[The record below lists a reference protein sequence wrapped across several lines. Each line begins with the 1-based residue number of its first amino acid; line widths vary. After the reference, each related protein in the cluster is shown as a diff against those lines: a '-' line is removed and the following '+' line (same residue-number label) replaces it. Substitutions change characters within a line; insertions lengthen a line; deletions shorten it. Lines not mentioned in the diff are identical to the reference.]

1 MLSPNKEP
9 DKKNSNKQVLY
20 QYAGMAT
27 QFLVVIGITVYAGL
41 KADQWLNWKLP
52 IWVWVLPLV
61 AIVGMIY
68 TIIRRISNK

>member
-1 MLSPNKEP
+1 MQSPNREP

>member
-1 MLSPNKEP
+1 MPSPNRDKEP
-9 DKKNSNKQVLY
+9 KISNKQVLY

-41 KADQWLNWKLP
+41 KADQWLNWAMP
-52 IWVWVLPLV
+52 IWVWVLPLL

-68 TIIRRISNK
+68 GIIRRISNK

>member
-1 MLSPNKEP
+1 MPSPNKEQ

-27 QFLVVIGITVYAGL
+27 QFLVVIGIMVYAGL
-41 KADQWLNWKLP
+41 KADQWLNWPMP
-52 IWVWVLPLV
+52 IWVWVLPLL

-68 TIIRRISNK
+68 GIIRRISNK

>member
-1 MLSPNKEP
+1 MLSQNKQQ
-9 DKKNSNKQVLY
+9 DKKNSNKQILY
-20 QYAGMAT
+20 EYAGMAT
-27 QFLVVIGITVYAGL
+27 QFLVVTGIMVFAGL

-52 IWVWVLPLV
+52 IWVWVLPLL

>member
-1 MLSPNKEP
+1 MPSPNKEP
-9 DKKNSNKQVLY
+9 DKKNSNRQVLY

-27 QFLVVIGITVYAGL
+27 QFLVVIGIMVYAGL

>member
-1 MLSPNKEP
+1 MPSPNKDKEP
-9 DKKNSNKQVLY
+9 KSSNKQVLY

-41 KADQWLNWKLP
+41 KADQWLNWAMP
-52 IWVWVLPLV
+52 IWVWVLPLL

-68 TIIRRISNK
+68 GIIRRISNK

>member
-9 DKKNSNKQVLY
+9 DKKNSNRQVLY

-27 QFLVVIGITVYAGL
+27 QFLVVIGIMVYAGL

>member
-1 MLSPNKEP
+1 MLSPNREP

>member
-27 QFLVVIGITVYAGL
+27 QFLVVIGIMVYAGL

>member
-1 MLSPNKEP
+1 
-9 DKKNSNKQVLY
+9 
-20 QYAGMAT
+20 MAT

>member
-1 MLSPNKEP
+1 MPSPNKEP
-9 DKKNSNKQVLY
+9 DKKNSNKQILY

-27 QFLVVIGITVYAGL
+27 QFLVVIGIMVYAGL
-41 KADQWLNWKLP
+41 RTDQWLNWRMP

>member
-1 MLSPNKEP
+1 MLSPNREP

-52 IWVWVLPLV
+52 ILVWVLPLV

>member
-1 MLSPNKEP
+1 MLSPNKEK
-9 DKKNSNKQVLY
+9 DRKISNNRVLY

-27 QFLVVIGITVYAGL
+27 QFLAVIGIMVYAGL
-41 KADQWLNWKLP
+41 KADQWLKWP
-52 IWVWVLPLV
+52 MPVWVWVLPLL

>member
-1 MLSPNKEP
+1 MLSPNREP
-9 DKKNSNKQVLY
+9 DKKNSNRQVLY

>member
-1 MLSPNKEP
+1 MPSPNKDKEP
-9 DKKNSNKQVLY
+9 KNSNKQVLY

-41 KADQWLNWKLP
+41 KADQWLNWAMP
-52 IWVWVLPLV
+52 IWVWVLPLL

-68 TIIRRISNK
+68 GIIRRISNK